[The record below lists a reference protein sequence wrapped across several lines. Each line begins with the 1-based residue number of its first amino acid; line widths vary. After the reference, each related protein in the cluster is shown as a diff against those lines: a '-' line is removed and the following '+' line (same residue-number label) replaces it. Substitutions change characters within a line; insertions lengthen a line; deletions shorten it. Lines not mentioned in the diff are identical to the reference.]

1 MRIGIGGIGIES
13 STFCPHRS
21 VADDFRR
28 TRGQEL
34 LDRYTWTAPD
44 SDLADLVEWVPLLH
58 ATALPGGPVEAESY
72 LTLKDELVTRIRR
85 AGPLDGL
92 VYDIHGAMSVVG
104 LTDAEADLTEA
115 VRAALDFVGTPDGGG
130 EGALIGAADGVPGG
144 APNRAP
150 GGAPG
155 SVPGATSNSVPGGT
169 GHRPMISAAM
179 DLHGN
184 VSYRFAAPVDL
195 LTAHRLA
202 PHEDAWETRERAAR
216 NLVRCLREGTRPHR
230 AWVQVP
236 VLLPGE
242 KTSTRLEPA
251 KSLYASLAGIERL
264 PGILDAAMWVGYAWA
279 DEPRC
284 QAAIV
289 VTGDDAELAAAEAGK
304 LARRYWQAR
313 RDFAFVGPTGDAQ
326 ECVARAVASSKR
338 PFLISDSGDNPTAGG
353 AGDLAYMLGKLLEND
368 AIRSGDVTA
377 VHPGITDPVAVAHC
391 FAAGVGA
398 EVTLSVGGKVDTNHG
413 GPRELTGTVVA
424 LQRAADQK
432 DRAEG
437 GAYDR
442 GVDMAAVRV
451 GGLTVILVERRK
463 PFHTLADFMGQG
475 EDGLGID
482 PRTFDLVVVK
492 IGYLEPELYD
502 MAADWLLALTP
513 GGVDQDLKR
522 LGHHRVERPMFPF
535 DEDAYEDGEGP
546 RLTAVHLPPLTPYRA

>member
-1 MRIGIGGIGIES
+1 MTPSAPRRLRIGIGGIGIES

-21 VADDFRR
+21 TTDDFRR
-28 TRGQEL
+28 TRGQDL
-34 LDRYTWTAPD
+34 LDRYTWTRPD
-44 SDLADLVEWVPLLH
+44 SDLATAVEWVPLLH

-92 VYDIHGAMSVVG
+92 VYDIHGAMSVMG
-104 LTDAEADLTEA
+104 LSDAEADLTEA
-115 VRAALDFVGTPDGGG
+115 VRAALDSVGAPDGAG
-130 EGALIGAADGVPGG
+130 
-144 APNRAP
+144 
-150 GGAPG
+150 
-155 SVPGATSNSVPGGT
+155 
-169 GHRPMISAAM
+169 RPMISTAM

-184 VSYRFAAPVDL
+184 VSRRFAEPVDL

-216 NLVRCLREGTRPHR
+216 NLVTCLRDGVRPHR

-251 KSLYASLAGIERL
+251 KSLYASLAGIEQL

-284 QAAIV
+284 RAAIV
-289 VTGDDAELAAAEAGK
+289 VTGDDAELAAAEAEK
-304 LARRYWQAR
+304 LARRYWDAR
-313 RDFAFVGPTGDAQ
+313 KEFVFVGPTGTAE
-326 ECVARAVASSKR
+326 ECVERAVASAKR

-353 AGDLAYMLGKLLEND
+353 AGDLAYMLEKLLAHD
-368 AIRSGDVTA
+368 AIRSGEVTA
-377 VHPGITDPVAVAHC
+377 LHPGITDPVAVARC
-391 FAAGVGA
+391 FEAGVGA
-398 EVTLSVGGKVDTNHG
+398 EVTLSVGGKVDRGHG
-413 GPRELTGTVVA
+413 GPYELTGTVVA
-424 LQRAADQK
+424 LQRAMDQK

-442 GVDMAAVRV
+442 GVDMAAVRS
-451 GGLTVILVERRK
+451 GGLTVVLVERRK
-463 PFHTLADFMGQG
+463 PFHTLADFMGPADG
-475 EDGLGID
+475 GLGVD
-482 PRTFDLVVVK
+482 PRTYDIVAVK

-513 GGVDQDLKR
+513 GGVDQDLPR
-522 LGHHRVERPMFPF
+522 LGHHRVERPLYPF
-535 DEDAYEDGEGP
+535 DEDAFDTGP
-546 RLTAVHLPPLTPYRA
+546 GPDLTPVTLAPLA

>member
-1 MRIGIGGIGIES
+1 MTGTTPAPRRRLRIGIGGIGIES

-21 VADDFRR
+21 TADDFRQ

-34 LDRYTWTAPD
+34 LDRYTWTRPE
-44 SDLADLVEWVPLLH
+44 SDLAALVEWVPLLH
-58 ATALPGGPVEAESY
+58 ATSLPGGPVEAASY

-104 LTDAEADLTEA
+104 LTDAEGDLTEA
-115 VRAALDFVGTPDGGG
+115 VRAALDHAGTPGGG
-130 EGALIGAADGVPGG
+130 
-144 APNRAP
+144 
-150 GGAPG
+150 
-155 SVPGATSNSVPGGT
+155 
-169 GHRPMISAAM
+169 RPLLSAAM

-184 VSYRFAAPVDL
+184 VSRRFAEPVDL

-202 PHEDAWETRERAAR
+202 PHEDAWETRVRAAR
-216 NLVRCLREGTRPHR
+216 NLVRCLREGVRPHR

-251 KSLYASLAGIERL
+251 KSLYAALAEIEKKD
-264 PGILDAAMWVGYAWA
+264 GILDAAMWVGYAWA

-284 QAAIV
+284 KAAIV
-289 VTGDDAELAAAEAGK
+289 VTGEDAELAAREAES
-304 LARRYWQAR
+304 LARRYWEAR
-313 RDFAFVGPTGDAQ
+313 KDFVFVGPTGSAE
-326 ECVARAVASSKR
+326 ECIEQAVASDKR

-353 AGDLAYMLGKLLEND
+353 AGDLAYMLDKLLAHD
-368 AIRSGDVTA
+368 AIRGGRVTA
-377 VHPGITDPVAVAHC
+377 VHPGITDPAAVAAC

-398 EVTLSVGGKVDTNHG
+398 RVTLSVGGKVDKNHG
-413 GPRELTGTVVA
+413 GPYELTGTVEA
-424 LQRAADQK
+424 LQRATDQK

-442 GVDMAAVRV
+442 GVDMAAVRA

-463 PFHTLADFMGQG
+463 PFHTLADFTGPADG
-475 EDGLGID
+475 GLGID
-482 PRTFDLVVVK
+482 PRTYDLVVVK

-513 GGVDQDLKR
+513 GGVDQDLPR
-522 LGHHRVERPMFPF
+522 LGHHRVERPLYPF
-535 DEDAYEDGEGP
+535 DEDAYDTGDGP
-546 RLTAVHLPPLTPYRA
+546 DLTPVLL

>member
-1 MRIGIGGIGIES
+1 MTPAPHHRRLRIGIGGIGIES

-21 VADDFRR
+21 TADDFRQ
-28 TRGQEL
+28 TRGRDL
-34 LDRYTWTAPD
+34 IDRYTWTRPD
-44 SDLADLVEWVPLLH
+44 SDLADTVEWVPLLH
-58 ATALPGGPVEAESY
+58 ATSLPGGPVEAESY

-115 VRAALDFVGTPDGGG
+115 VRAALDFVGTPDG
-130 EGALIGAADGVPGG
+130 
-144 APNRAP
+144 
-150 GGAPG
+150 
-155 SVPGATSNSVPGGT
+155 T
-169 GHRPMISAAM
+169 GRPMISAAM

-184 VSYRFAAPVDL
+184 VSRRFAEPIDL

-216 NLVRCLREGTRPHR
+216 NLVRCLRDGTRPHR

-251 KSLYASLAGIERL
+251 ASLYASLAEIERL
-264 PGILDAAMWVGYAWA
+264 PGILDAALWVGYAWA

-284 QAAIV
+284 QAAVV
-289 VTGDDAELAAAEAGK
+289 VTGDDAERAAAEAAR
-304 LARRYWQAR
+304 LARRYWDAR
-313 RDFAFVGPTGDAQ
+313 RDFVFVGPTGTAE
-326 ECVARAVASSKR
+326 ECIARAVASDRR

-353 AGDLAYMLGKLLEND
+353 AGDLAYMLGKLLD
-368 AIRSGDVTA
+368 HDDIRAGRVTA
-377 VHPGITDPVAVAHC
+377 VHPGITDPVAVARC
-391 FAAGVGA
+391 FDAGVGA
-398 EVTLSVGGKVDTNHG
+398 EVTLGVGGKVDAQHG
-413 GPRELTGTVVA
+413 GPYELTGTVVA
-424 LQRAADQK
+424 LQRATDQK

-442 GVDMAAVRV
+442 GVDMAAVRT

-463 PFHTLADFMGQG
+463 PFHTLADFTGPADG
-475 EDGLGID
+475 GLGID
-482 PRTFDLVVVK
+482 PRTYDLVVVK
-492 IGYLEPELYD
+492 IGYLEPELHD

-513 GGVDQDLKR
+513 GGVDQDLLR
-522 LGHHRVERPMFPF
+522 LGHHRVERPLYPF
-535 DEDAYEDGEGP
+535 DEDAYDGKAP
-546 RLTAVHLPPLTPYRA
+546 DATPTLLAPLAAPAP

>member
-1 MRIGIGGIGIES
+1 MTAPATNQRRLRIGIGGIGIES

-21 VADDFRR
+21 TTDDFRQ
-28 TRGQEL
+28 TRGQDL
-34 LDRYTWTAPD
+34 LDRYTWTRPE
-44 SDLADLVEWVPLLH
+44 SDLAYTVEWVPLLH
-58 ATALPGGPVEAESY
+58 ATSLPGGPVEAESY
-72 LTLKDELVTRIRR
+72 LILKDELVTRIRE

-92 VYDIHGAMSVVG
+92 VYDIHGAMSVIG

-115 VRAALDFVGTPDGGG
+115 VRAALDAVGTPDGG
-130 EGALIGAADGVPGG
+130 
-144 APNRAP
+144 
-150 GGAPG
+150 
-155 SVPGATSNSVPGGT
+155 
-169 GHRPMISAAM
+169 RPMMSTAM

-184 VSYRFAAPVDL
+184 VSRRFAEPIDL

-251 KSLYASLAGIERL
+251 KSLYASLADIEKL

-284 QAAIV
+284 KAAIV
-289 VTGDDAELAAAEAGK
+289 VTGDDAELAAAEAEK
-304 LARRYWQAR
+304 LARRYWDAR
-313 RDFAFVGPTGDAQ
+313 RDFVFVGPTGGAD
-326 ECVARAVASSKR
+326 ECIEKAVASDKR

-368 AIRSGDVTA
+368 AIRSGQVTA
-377 VHPGITDPVAVAHC
+377 VHPGITDPVAVARC
-391 FAAGVGA
+391 FEAGVGA
-398 EVTLSVGGKVDTNHG
+398 DVTLSVGGKVDANHG
-413 GPRELTGTVVA
+413 GPYELTGTVVA
-424 LQRAADQK
+424 LQRAAEQK

-442 GVDMAAVRV
+442 GVDMAAVRT
-451 GGLTVILVERRK
+451 GGVTVILVERRK
-463 PFHTLADFMGQG
+463 PFHTLADFMGPADG
-475 EDGLGID
+475 GLGID

-513 GGVDQDLKR
+513 GGVDQDLLR
-522 LGHHRVERPMFPF
+522 LGHHRVERPLYPF
-535 DEDAYEDGEGP
+535 DEDAYDAGAGP
-546 RLTAVHLPPLTPYRA
+546 GLTAIQLVPLA

>member
-1 MRIGIGGIGIES
+1 MTASAPVTGRPLRIAVGGIGIES
-13 STFCPHRS
+13 STFCPHRTT
-21 VADDFRR
+21 VEDFRR

-34 LDRYTWTAPD
+34 LDRYTWTRPD
-44 SDLADLVEWVPLLH
+44 SDLARLGGPVEWVPLLH
-58 ATALPGGPVEAESY
+58 AVSLPGGPVEAESY
-72 LTLKDELVTRIRR
+72 LTLKDELVTRLRA

-115 VRAALDFVGTPDGGG
+115 VRAALDAVGTPDG
-130 EGALIGAADGVPGG
+130 
-144 APNRAP
+144 
-150 GGAPG
+150 
-155 SVPGATSNSVPGGT
+155 T
-169 GHRPMISAAM
+169 GRPMISAAM

-184 VSYRFAAPVDL
+184 VSRRFAEPVDL

-216 NLVRCLREGTRPHR
+216 NLVRCLRGGSRPHR

-251 KSLYASLAGIERL
+251 RSLYASLADIERR
-264 PGILDAAMWVGYAWA
+264 PGVLDAALWVGYAWA

-284 QAAIV
+284 RAAVV
-289 VTGDDAELAAAEAGK
+289 VTGEDPGRAAAEAER
-304 LARRYWQAR
+304 LARRYWDAR
-313 RDFAFVGPTGDAQ
+313 RDFAFAGPTGSAE
-326 ECVARAVASSKR
+326 ECVEKAVASDRR

-353 AGDLAYMLGKLLEND
+353 AGDLAYMLRRLLAHD
-368 AIRSGDVTA
+368 AIRSGRVTA
-377 VHPGITDPVAVAHC
+377 LHPGITDPAAVARC

-398 EVTLSVGGKVDTNHG
+398 EVTLSVGGKVDTGHG
-413 GPRELTGTVVA
+413 GPCELTGTVEA
-424 LQRAADQK
+424 LQRATDRA

-442 GVDMAAVRV
+442 GADMAAVRT
-451 GGLTVILVERRK
+451 GGLTVILVGRRK
-463 PFHTLADFMGQG
+463 AFHTLADFLGPAEG
-475 EDGLGID
+475 GLGID
-482 PRTFDLVVVK
+482 PRTYDLVVVK
-492 IGYLEPELYD
+492 IGYLEPELYA

-522 LGHHRVERPMFPF
+522 LGHHRVDRPLYPF
-535 DEDAYEDGEGP
+535 DENAYDEDADDDGPGP
-546 RLTAVHLPPLTPYRA
+546 DLTARLLTPLTPLTPLAPGTPG